1 MDDVRALRDRLL
13 ELRDDYDAARA
24 AFAWPELDEF
34 NWALDWFDAFARGN
48 SAPGLLVVE
57 ADGSSVTLTFD
68 ELSRR
73 SDALAVWLRSVGFA
87 RGDRIVLMLGN
98 QVELWETMLA
108 AMKLG
113 AVVIPAT
120 TLLAPADLRDR
131 IERGNARHVIVR
143 AADASKWDGVPG
155 SYTKIAVGGEAD
167 GWLTYD
173 YGDEGFTPDG
183 VTKASDTLL
192 LYFTSGTTARPK
204 LVEHTHASYPVG
216 HLATMY
222 WLGLEPGD

>member
-1 MDDVRALRDRLL
+1 MTGLTALRDLLL
-13 ELRDDYDAARA
+13 EHREDYDAARA
-24 AFAWPELDEF
+24 AFSWPALGEF
-34 NWALDWFDAFARGN
+34 NWALEWFDPLARGN
-48 SAPGLLVVE
+48 DATGLLVVE
-57 ADGSSVTLTFD
+57 ADGSEERLSFD
-68 ELSRR
+68 ELARR
-73 SDALAVWLRSVGFA
+73 SDRLANWLRERGVA

-98 QVELWETMLA
+98 QVELWESMLA

-167 GWLTYD
+167 G
-173 YGDEGFTPDG
+173 
-183 VTKASDTLL
+183 
-192 LYFTSGTTARPK
+192 
-204 LVEHTHASYPVG
+204 
-216 HLATMY
+216 
-222 WLGLEPGD
+222 

>member
-34 NWALDWFDAFARGN
+34 NWALDWFDPFAAGN
-48 SAPGLLVVE
+48 SSPGLLVVE
-57 ADGSSVTLTFD
+57 ADGSSVSLTFD

-73 SDALAVWLRSVGFA
+73 SSAVASWLRSVGVA

-98 QVELWETMLA
+98 QVELWEAMLA
-108 AMKLG
+108 AFKLG

-131 IERGNARHVIVR
+131 IERGRARRVIVR
-143 AADASKWDGVPG
+143 AGDTDKWDGVAG
-155 SYTKIAVGGEAD
+155 DYTRIVVGGAVD
-167 GWLTYD
+167 GWVSYQ
-173 YGDEGFTPDG
+173 YGDEAFVADG
-183 VTKASDTLL
+183 V
-192 LYFTSGTTARPK
+192 
-204 LVEHTHASYPVG
+204 
-216 HLATMY
+216 
-222 WLGLEPGD
+222 